1 MKSLEAAMSATD
13 FAIPKNT
20 INIDKFPKM
29 FAGQIKMIFTYI
41 IVSYEF
47 ILK

>member
-1 MKSLEAAMSATD
+1 MKSLETAMSATD

-29 FAGQIKMIFTYI
+29 FAGQTKMIFTYI
-41 IVSYEF
+41 IDGYGF